1 MPYKNHDPIIL
12 NNVSFRYNE
21 KHILDDINISFE
33 RNKFHSILGP
43 NGSGKTT
50 LLKNILKTLPAKD
63 KTIYIDNFDI
73 NTYKNKDLAKKM
85 SSVPQNTN
93 LEFDFTSFD
102 VVLMGRSPH
111 LKRFERESKKDYE
124 IVKEAMNITNTWYL
138 KDKYINQLSGGERQK
153 VIVARALAQKSA
165 IILLDEPISN
175 LDIQNQI
182 DIMDTLKF
190 LNREVTIIS
199 VLHDLNLASQ
209 YSDSILLL
217 KNGKI
222 YSKGSPEN
230 VLTKDN
236 LKYVY
241 DINTYI
247 IKNPITGKPHII
259 PISKSFLDNNAL
271 NTDNFNDD
279 NFFYKKP

>member
-1 MPYKNHDPIIL
+1 MSIENNNTIIL
-12 NNVSFRYNE
+12 NNLSFGYN
-21 KHILDDINISFE
+21 KKNILKDINMSFE
-33 RNKFHSILGP
+33 RNKFYSILGP

-50 LLKNILKTLPAKD
+50 LLKNILKALPAND
-63 KTIYIDNFDI
+63 KTVYIDSLDI
-73 NTYKNKDLAKKM
+73 NTYKNKDLAKKV

-124 IVKEAMNITNTWYL
+124 IVKEAMVITNTWYL

-153 VIVARALAQKSA
+153 VIVARALAQEST

-199 VLHDLNLASQ
+199 VLHDLNLAAQ
-209 YSDSILLL
+209 YSNCILLL
-217 KNGKI
+217 KNGEI
-222 YSKGSPEN
+222 FSKGSPEN

-247 IKNPITGKPHII
+247 IKDPITGKPHII
-259 PISKSFLDNNAL
+259 PISKSFLDNSNL
-271 NTDNFNDD
+271 NTDNF
-279 NFFYKKP
+279 F

>member
-1 MPYKNHDPIIL
+1 MTSKDNNSIVL
-12 NNVSFRYNE
+12 NNLNFRYNE
-21 KHILDDINISFE
+21 KDVIKNINISFE
-33 RNKFHSILGP
+33 RNKFYSILGP

-50 LLKNILKTLPAKD
+50 LLKSILKALPTKD
-63 KTIYIDNFDI
+63 KTIYIDDFDI

-111 LKRFERESKKDYE
+111 LKRFERESSKDYK
-124 IVKEAMNITNTWYL
+124 IVKEAMNITNTWHL

-153 VIVARALAQKSA
+153 VIVARALAQESN

-209 YSDSILLL
+209 YSDFIFLL
-217 KNGKI
+217 KDGEI
-222 YSKGSPEN
+222 FCKGIPEK
-230 VLTKDN
+230 VFTIDN

-241 DINTYI
+241 NINTYI
-247 IKNPITGKPHII
+247 IKNPLTGKPHVI
-259 PISKSFLDNNAL
+259 PISENFLDNSNL
-271 NTDNFNDD
+271 NTNNFNDD
-279 NFFYKKP
+279 NSF